1 MARQKAGAKYL
12 GFPKGL
18 NTETS
23 VLNPEQGTTADEL
36 NMDLRLNNLIRV
48 RRLGLENVGT
58 NQGTTGDIIGGWYW
72 ESADTFVLIG
82 LSILDSPSTTDLIT
96 VYLYDG
102 ELDYIEEWTVKVLK
116 GDARIPNFSDIR
128 NRMII
133 TFGTKPFV
141 FAKQSSGCFDAWYLD
156 LFFRD
161 FKLLDD
167 GLRISQRPTTMDSS
181 HTYNVYNAGWYQD
194 VQLQGGAEKIASTAL
209 FDDIGEYPSNADVV
223 SLGIT
228 ASSSGT
234 TIFNPQS
241 LETSLT
247 GNSEAPR
254 GHYVFNTRQIDRQN
268 KTSNRLLDGV
278 PSKTITKVL
287 SCSVNAT
294 MLGGNLLYVDTAPTG
309 ISSDPP
315 NTGGSGG
322 SGSDPLPFPPGYWE
336 LP

>member
-48 RRLGLENVGT
+48 RRLGLENIGT
-58 NQGTTGDIIGGWYW
+58 DQQTAGNIIGGWYW

-82 LSILDSPSTTDLIT
+82 LSILDAPSETDLIT

-102 ELDYIEEWTVKVLK
+102 DLEYIEDWTIKVIK
-116 GDARIPNFSDIR
+116 GDATVPNFSDIR
-128 NRMII
+128 NRMIV
-133 TFGTKPFV
+133 TFGTRPFV
-141 FAKQSSGCFDAWYLD
+141 FAKQPSGCFDAWYVD
-156 LFFRD
+156 LYFRD

-167 GLRISQRPTTMDSS
+167 GLGISERKSTMDAT

-194 VQLQGGAEKIASTAL
+194 VQLQGGEEGNAAQLLAN
-209 FDDIGEYPSNADVV
+209 DIGEYPSNADVL
-223 SLGIT
+223 SIGIGADKTGIT
-228 ASSSGT
+228 
-234 TIFNPQS
+234 IFKPQS
-241 LETSLT
+241 LETALT

-254 GHYVFNTRQIDRQN
+254 GHYVFNIREIDRQN
-268 KTSNRLLDGV
+268 KTTNRLIDGV
-278 PSKTITKVL
+278 PNKTLTKVL

-294 MLGGNLLYVDTAPTG
+294 MLGGNLLYVDSVPTG
-309 ISSDPP
+309 VSSDPVIITGP
-315 NTGGSGG
+315 GGSGN
-322 SGSDPLPFPPGYWE
+322 DPINPPPGFWE
-336 LP
+336 IP